1 MCIQGAAFSSQVVP
15 LSPGQLD
22 WQARWCKEGF
32 QLSPASLQGSPRLNK
47 LLSRPCLFQES
58 TSSFLLW
65 DFGGKTRSLAAYPE
79 ILEKI
84 LTAPGS
90 IRHARN
96 VSEWGFP
103 LESDYAVACICHL
116 VLIYLSRG
124 RHISCTWL
132 LTGADDVGINIR
144 MCGSLRPGSS
154 SSF

>member
-1 MCIQGAAFSSQVVP
+1 MQVVP

-22 WQARWCKEGF
+22 WQAHWCKEGF

-58 TSSFLLW
+58 TLSTSSFLLS
-65 DFGGKTRSLAAYPE
+65 DFGGKTPSLAAYPE

-84 LTAPGS
+84 FTAPGS

-103 LESDYAVACICHL
+103 LKSEYAVACICHL
-116 VLIYLSRG
+116 LLIYLSRG

-132 LTGADDVGINIR
+132 LTGADNVGINHSYVWLSETWIQFQF
-144 MCGSLRPGSS
+144 LRCAL
-154 SSF
+154 